1 LDTSFISRFLLILAL
16 AVGIGFGQVA
26 LAQTDT
32 TKVSKADSLE
42 AAQIQRKLDS
52 LARFLNQKKVKA
64 PTKAALYSAA
74 LPGLG
79 QIQNRSAWWIKV
91 PIIYG
96 GATAL
101 VFVMAQNHRNYV
113 IFRDAYLY
121 RLDNNPLTNPPAPY
135 DDRRLFTDDGLR
147 ARRDQFRRDR
157 DYMVVL
163 TTAFYM
169 LQIAEAATT
178 AHLKTFDDSDDLS
191 WRLAPTAIPAP
202 WQGQGNFAYGLKL
215 EVRLK

>member
-1 LDTSFISRFLLILAL
+1 MSLGLV
-16 AVGIGFGQVA
+16 VGVGLGCPAPAQ
-26 LAQTDT
+26 AQTDT
-32 TKVSKADSLE
+32 TKINQADSLQ
-42 AAQIQRKLDS
+42 AARIQRQLDS
-52 LARFLNQKKVKA
+52 LAAFLNQKKVKA

-79 QIQNRSAWWIKV
+79 QIHNRSVWWIKV

-101 VFVMAQNHRNYV
+101 VFIMSQNHRNYV
-113 IFRDAYLY
+113 ILRDAYLY
-121 RLDNNPLTNPPAPY
+121 RLDNNPLTNPPPPY
-135 DDRRLFTDDGLR
+135 DDRRQFTDDGLR

-163 TTAFYM
+163 TTAFYL

-202 WQGQGNFAYGLKL
+202 WQGQASFAYGLKL
-215 EVRLK
+215 EVRFK